1 MDESFIILGN
11 AVRRARKQMKI
22 SQEKLAELIGVD
34 YKTIN
39 SIENHKGNPTFE
51 VIYKLIQTLK
61 LMLEKYFTMTKYATP
76 PPLFI
81 YSSF

>member
-22 SQEKLAELIGVD
+22 SQEKLAELICVD

-39 SIENHKGNPTFE
+39 SIENHT
-51 VIYKLIQTLK
+51 
-61 LMLEKYFTMTKYATP
+61 
-76 PPLFI
+76 
-81 YSSF
+81 